1 MIPKWLHTIVH
12 DPTYLSE
19 WAAIDQARHLA
30 WHLGCSLPKFLT
42 QQCEKTE
49 TCKAKS
55 TSKHVNFADY
65 VDVHLY
71 SEVSPFS
78 IVSQT
83 SHRNVHATILSDT
96 ANFDSFVMHPKG
108 IPDTHIPQF
117 WTTREAPAV
126 NRSTTAAHRTYFCSF
141 DRDGTDQS
149 PAMIARVQSA
159 HLNLMHSLDQPGTEH
174 EVAQVPLAGYQGSS
188 THEAMTLHSPMMQK
202 PAQTDVAQPPIQQYR
217 LEHQSPLDEQ
227 AASDDQSDDEQDTPG
242 EDDNNQQPYQPA
254 FASRLEALL
263 RARNLHP
270 DDGDFDLP
278 VRTWYINHNS
288 VHRWTSPR
296 LLQLV
301 GQPHTWEA
309 QITSLW
315 MDQIDDQD
323 WYDVVVVQP
332 DPPRIPRHHFVVLD
346 LIVTQSLESTRQPGL
361 ITVLPTRPEIGD
373 MYAVAGSFPDT
384 ISGQD
389 VIQIADAGAF
399 CRYRICTITHRWQQ
413 IPLTLTPAHIV
424 GPGDGYQIVI
434 HVPRLAR
441 PPGDLDVYGDQSRD
455 RPIEQATKRSR
466 SEPASSSTGPGLST
480 GSTVRDT
487 PMLHI
492 FQLEGQEVLVPL
504 EVSQQ
509 LLPTHELANLLQVPF
524 DCLESFHFMPI
535 PPDGLPE
542 QDVAAIVQRT
552 GDVQLRTTDRL
563 ILIDIMYHHHE
574 TRVYIQPTVVREVKR
589 VGYQIIRPHLLM
601 TAALFHYCQA
611 LTDHCE
617 VFLDGVIWPE
627 SDHSPRPVEHGS
639 YALIEVSP
647 PAGYQVDTRLAVR
660 TLQADGETDAFMQE
674 FRELHQQDDSMQL
687 TQITAKVHRRIPV
700 RISPHSH
707 SNALAVAGQLGAVL
721 QSITDLNPQPLGNSV
736 GENCID
742 PSRITWWSVFR

>member
-1 MIPKWLHTIVH
+1 M
-12 DPTYLSE
+12 
-19 WAAIDQARHLA
+19 
-30 WHLGCSLPKFLT
+30 
-42 QQCEKTE
+42 
-49 TCKAKS
+49 
-55 TSKHVNFADY
+55 
-65 VDVHLY
+65 
-71 SEVSPFS
+71 
-78 IVSQT
+78 
-83 SHRNVHATILSDT
+83 
-96 ANFDSFVMHPKG
+96 
-108 IPDTHIPQF
+108 
-117 WTTREAPAV
+117 
-126 NRSTTAAHRTYFCSF
+126 
-141 DRDGTDQS
+141 
-149 PAMIARVQSA
+149 
-159 HLNLMHSLDQPGTEH
+159 
-174 EVAQVPLAGYQGSS
+174 
-188 THEAMTLHSPMMQK
+188 HEAKTLHSPMMQK
-202 PAQTDVAQPPIQQYR
+202 PDQTDVVQPPIQQYR

-227 AASDDQSDDEQDTPG
+227 AASDDQSDDEQDAPG
-242 EDDNNQQPYQPA
+242 EDDLDQQPYQPA

-389 VIQIADAGAF
+389 IIQIADAGAF

-434 HVPRLAR
+434 HVPRFTQ
-441 PPGDLDVYGDQSRD
+441 PTGDFDVNGDQSQD

-466 SEPASSSTGPGLST
+466 NEPASSSAGPGLTT
-480 GSTVRDT
+480 GSTVQDT
-487 PMLHI
+487 PLLHI

-535 PPDGLPE
+535 PPDGLPD

-589 VGYQIIRPHLLM
+589 VGYQVIRPHLLM
-601 TAALFHYCQA
+601 TAAVFHYCQA

-617 VFLDGVIWPE
+617 VFLME
-627 SDHSPRPVEHGS
+627 SSG
-639 YALIEVSP
+639 
-647 PAGYQVDTRLAVR
+647 
-660 TLQADGETDAFMQE
+660 
-674 FRELHQQDDSMQL
+674 
-687 TQITAKVHRRIPV
+687 
-700 RISPHSH
+700 
-707 SNALAVAGQLGAVL
+707 
-721 QSITDLNPQPLGNSV
+721 LNPTTLPDRLSMDHMPSLKSHLLLGTKSTL
-736 GENCID
+736 G
-742 PSRITWWSVFR
+742 